1 MSADE
6 SFINESLDCMRQ
18 VAPVSSRKMF
28 GGYGIFHHG
37 LMIALIADNEL
48 YLKVDAGSRPEFE
61 RHGQPAFEY
70 RKAAGRNIRMS
81 YHLAPET
88 FFEDPDS
95 TSYWTRLA
103 IDAALRAAPK
113 GRRSVQA

>member
-1 MSADE
+1 MQ
-6 SFINESLDCMRQ
+6 Q
-18 VAPVSSRKMF
+18 VTSVSSRKMF

-48 YLKVDAGSRPEFE
+48 YLKADDCSRPEFVSQ
-61 RHGQPAFEY
+61 GLPAFEY
-70 RKAAGRNIRMS
+70 QKAAGRKVRMS

-95 TSYWTRLA
+95 TSHWTRLA
-103 IDAALRAAPK
+103 IDAAVRSAPA
-113 GRRSVQA
+113 GRRTARQ